1 MNRNQ
6 AKGHAEETKGKIKAQ
21 KDKAEKNRGKDKT
34 VLADVND
41 SDRRE
46 TK

>member
-6 AKGHAEETKGKIKAQ
+6 DKGHAEETKEKLKAQ

-34 VLADVND
+34 VLAHIND
-41 SDRRE
+41 NDRRE
-46 TK
+46 KK